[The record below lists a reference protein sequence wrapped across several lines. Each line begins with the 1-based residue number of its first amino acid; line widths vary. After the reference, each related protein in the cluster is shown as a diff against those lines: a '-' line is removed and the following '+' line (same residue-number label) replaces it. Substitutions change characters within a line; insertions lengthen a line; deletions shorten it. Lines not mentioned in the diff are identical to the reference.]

1 MKSKCFT
8 FNYRMFVVFSLIIVC
23 VAAAAITGCASK
35 GVMPLKSLSDA
46 EMAIKLA
53 KENSATVNAPL
64 DIRIAEE
71 KLQKAREAAKRED
84 FISAERLADEAT
96 MDARVAEVKSQTKKV
111 KQMEN
116 DLRDSIETLQNEVN
130 RNQQRY

>member
-8 FNYRMFVVFSLIIVC
+8 FNYRPMVIFSLIIVC
-23 VAAAAITGCASK
+23 FAALTVAGCASK
-35 GVMPLKSLSDA
+35 GVMPLKSISDA
-46 EMAIKLA
+46 ETAIKLA
-53 KENSATVNAPL
+53 KESSATINAPL

-84 FISAERLADEAT
+84 FISAERLAEQAAI
-96 MDARVAEVKSQTKKV
+96 DARVAEVKSQTKKV